1 VGAKPW
7 VLCPWYRA
15 MNVPSDDASRNFAR
29 RLAQMQQDRALS
41 TSALAERAGIER
53 ADLDRILRGEGPIP
67 LDAVLFLAGALGVE
81 PGRLLEGI
89 AWVPDGEGGG
99 GYRAIDPGG

>member
-1 VGAKPW
+1 
-7 VLCPWYRA
+7 

-67 LDAVLFLAGALGVE
+67 LDAILFLAGALGVE
-81 PGRLLEGI
+81 PGRLLKGI
-89 AWVPDGEGGG
+89 AWIPDGEGGG

>member
-1 VGAKPW
+1 
-7 VLCPWYRA
+7 

-41 TSALAERAGIER
+41 TSTLAERAGIER
-53 ADLDRILRGEGPIP
+53 ADLDRILHGEGPIP
-67 LDAVLFLAGALGVE
+67 TDAVFLLAGALGVE

-89 AWVPDGEGGG
+89 AWIPDGEGGG
-99 GYRAIDPGG
+99 SYKTIDPGG